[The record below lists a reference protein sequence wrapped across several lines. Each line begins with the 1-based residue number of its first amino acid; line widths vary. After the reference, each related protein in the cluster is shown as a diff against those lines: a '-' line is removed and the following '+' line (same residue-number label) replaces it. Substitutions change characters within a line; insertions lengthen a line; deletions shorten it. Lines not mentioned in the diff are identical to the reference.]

1 MTYRCMKC
9 GNNSQD
15 EVQECKVCGMNSGFI
30 QVTEDNKDTIPFP
43 SNPFDYADI
52 DHNTDHNFC
61 NDKEGICPCGVFI
74 AHLINKKCNV
84 IETAVPKEPLHS
96 GCYCKSSASPC
107 GHSISHRLTDPCT
120 GQP

>member
-15 EVQECKVCGMNSGFI
+15 EVLECKACGVTSGFI
-30 QVTEDNKDTIPFP
+30 QVTEENKDTIPFP
-43 SNPFDYADI
+43 SNPFDYADLDPNI
-52 DHNTDHNFC
+52 DHNFC

-74 AHLINKKCNV
+74 AHLIDKKCNV
-84 IETAVPKEPLHS
+84 IDTAIPKEPLHS
-96 GCYCKSSASPC
+96 GCYCKASVSPC

-120 GQP
+120 GNP